1 MENSQPQNRSCK
13 PAHVVLTFALGLV
26 ATIHTGIAQPPEVP
40 PAPSLELVLGSDSE
54 WVAPELLLVSFA
66 LRNTGRDPVVVA
78 QRPGIFLS
86 MLCIT
91 QSGGI
96 AGGAF
101 GGVACS
107 QGEAFVELKPGQAL
121 LGKEVVKIPEECAR
135 SIEVTGNF
143 QTFAAESWDVA
154 PHDVTIGSKP
164 LVIDK
169 H

>member
-1 MENSQPQNRSCK
+1 MRDSQRQHRPSW
-13 PAHVVLTFALGLV
+13 PARFVFAFALGLV
-26 ATIHTGIAQPPEVP
+26 ATTHTGIAQPPEEA
-40 PAPSLELVLGSDSE
+40 PAPSLELVLGPDSE

-66 LRNTGRDPVVVA
+66 LRNTGTDPVVVA
-78 QRPGIFLS
+78 QRPGVFLS

-91 QSGGI
+91 KSGGI

-121 LGKEVVKIPEECAR
+121 LGKEVVKIPEECAK
-135 SIEVTGNF
+135 SIEVTGDF
-143 QTFAAESWDVA
+143 QTFAAESWDSA
-154 PHDVTIGSKP
+154 PDGVTIAAKP
-164 LVIDK
+164 LVIKK

>member
-1 MENSQPQNRSCK
+1 MRNSQLQSRSCR
-13 PAHVVLTFALGLV
+13 PARFALAFVLGLL
-26 ATIHTGIAQPPEVP
+26 ATIHTGIAQPAEAP
-40 PAPSLELVLGSDSE
+40 PAPSLELVLGPDSE

-66 LRNTGRDPVVVA
+66 LRNTGMDPVVVA
-78 QRPGIFLS
+78 QRPGLFLS

-91 QSGGI
+91 QSEGI
-96 AGGAF
+96 DGGAF

-121 LGKEVVKIPEECAR
+121 LGKEVVKIPKECAR
-135 SIEVTGNF
+135 SIEVTGDF
-143 QTFAAESWDVA
+143 QTFAAESWDSAPDGVTVA
-154 PHDVTIGSKP
+154 SKP